1 MSDELRVPKFATEE
15 MEAEWWYQNRGALEE
30 AFVQAA
36 KEGRLRRGSEALRR
50 ASGGGKALMLQ
61 LPDEDLATI
70 RRLADRE
77 GQNDEVYAAL
87 LLHRALAWEA
97 RKLEE
102 NRP

>member
-1 MSDELRVPKFATEE
+1 MSDEPRVPKFATEE

-50 ASGGGKALMLQ
+50 ASGGKALMLQ